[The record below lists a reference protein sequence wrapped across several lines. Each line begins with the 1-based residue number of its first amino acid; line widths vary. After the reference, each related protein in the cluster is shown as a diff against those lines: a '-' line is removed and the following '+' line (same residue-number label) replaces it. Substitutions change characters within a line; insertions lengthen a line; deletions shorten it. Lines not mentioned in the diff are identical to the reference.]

1 MWGVYAGTAERNV
14 LITERATQTEAE
26 EFADE
31 LNARIGRPVCFVA
44 YRGTR
49 TDQLRPLIGGA
60 AA

>member
-14 LITERATQTEAE
+14 AITERATQAEAE
-26 EFADE
+26 EFADQ
-31 LNARIGRPVCFVA
+31 LNEKIGRPVCFVA

-49 TDQLRPLIGGA
+49 AESLRPLIGGA